1 MAMTPRE
8 KELVAIGISVAAGCK
23 PCTDHHVAVAR
34 KARASDEEIRQ
45 AADDAFVVR
54 RHATDIMEAH
64 ALAHLGEER
73 EGAGFGFRGEPNR
86 ITALVCLGAAFAVNC
101 VASLEHHLA
110 AAGKAGVTED
120 DINQIMTLAAF
131 IKQKAASH
139 VERLVGMSE
148 EAAA

>member
-1 MAMTPRE
+1 MATTPRE

-45 AADDAFVVR
+45 ATAGAFIVR
-54 RHATDIMEAH
+54 RRATDIMETY
-64 ALAHLGEER
+64 ALAHLGENR
-73 EGAGFGFRGEPNR
+73 DVAGFGSLGQSNR
-86 ITALVCLGAAFAVNC
+86 MTALVCLGAAFAVNC

-110 AAGKAGVTED
+110 VAEKAGVTED
-120 DINQIMTLAAF
+120 EIEQIMTLAAF

>member
-1 MAMTPRE
+1 MTPRE

-45 AADDAFVVR
+45 AAVDAFVVR
-54 RHATDIMEAH
+54 RHAADIMEAY

-73 EGAGFGFRGEPNR
+73 DVSRFGFHGEPNR
-86 ITALVCLGAAFAVNC
+86 MTALVCLGAAFAVNC

-110 AAGKAGVTED
+110 AAGKAGVPED
-120 DINQIMTLAAF
+120 EIEQIVTLAAF